1 MYNIDP
7 LKEKKQS
14 TDFEFIFH
22 DQPALSNVVSLPRRY
37 ERVGARI
44 SIMGMGYVGAVSSA
58 CFCSLGHSVIGIDPD
73 ASKTVVLNAGRSP
86 IVESGLEDLLYEA
99 RREKSFFA
107 TRYVHEALLETDVT
121 LVSVG
126 TPSDASGACDL
137 TYLKQ
142 ATEQLGKAIA
152 EKDSYHVVVYRST
165 VPPTTTREVMIPI
178 LERVSGKRCGV
189 DFGVAFNPEFLRE
202 STAVDDFYH
211 PPKTVIGAVDA
222 ASARVVQRLYS
233 AVEGEV
239 INTSLESAEFV
250 KYVDNTWHALKVSF
264 GNEIGRLCKAVGVD
278 SHDVMDIFLAD
289 TKLNI
294 SPYYLKPGFA
304 FGGSCLPKDTRGIAH
319 LGREL
324 GLELPVINHINE
336 SNHQHI
342 EHTLQLVRDS
352 GAEKI
357 GLVGVTFKAGT
368 DDLRESPAVILLQKL
383 LEEGVQVSFFDP
395 CIHNDSRLVVDT
407 DTNQRLLAC
416 QETDLERFNQYS
428 PLKLVSHDSDYARII
443 VNQADPGHQI
453 IDLVRISKLRHQAM
467 AENYSGICW

>member
-73 ASKTVVLNAGRSP
+73 ASKTVVLNDGRSP

-152 EKDSYHVVVYRST
+152 AKDSYHVVVYRST
-165 VPPTTTREVMIPI
+165 VPPTTTREIMIPI

-211 PPKTVIGAVDA
+211 PPKTVIGAVDS

-233 AVEGEV
+233 GVEGEV
-239 INTSLESAEFV
+239 ISTSLESAEFV

-336 SNHQHI
+336 SNSRHI
-342 EHTLQLVRDS
+342 EHTLKLVRNS
-352 GAEKI
+352 GAKRV

-368 DDLRESPAVILLQKL
+368 DDLRESPAVILLQTL

-395 CIHNDSRLVVDT
+395 CIHRDSRLVADT
-407 DTNQRLLAC
+407 GMNKRLLAC
-416 QETDLERFNQYS
+416 QETDLEVFNQHS
-428 PLKLVSHDSDYARII
+428 LLKLVSHDSDYARTI
-443 VNQADPGHQI
+443 VSQADSDHQI
-453 IDLVRISKLRHQAM
+453 IDLVRISKLNHQAM
-467 AENYSGICW
+467 ADNYSGVCW

>member
-1 MYNIDP
+1 MYNQDP
-7 LKEKKQS
+7 LKDKKQS

-22 DQPALSNVVSLPRRY
+22 DKPEFSNVVSLPMRRG
-37 ERVGARI
+37 RVGAMV

-99 RREKSFFA
+99 RRERSFFA
-107 TRYVHEALLETDVT
+107 TRYTHEALLETDVT

-142 ATEQLGKAIA
+142 ATEQIGKAIA
-152 EKDSYHVVVYRST
+152 CKDSYHVVVYRST
-165 VPPTTTREVMIPI
+165 VPPKTTRDIMIPI
-178 LERVSGKRCGV
+178 LEASSGKRVGV

-211 PPKTVIGAVDA
+211 PPKTVIGAIDT
-222 ASARVVQRLYS
+222 ASARVVERLYS
-233 AVEGEV
+233 GVEGEV
-239 INTSLESAEFV
+239 IVTSLESAEFV

-278 SHDVMDIFLAD
+278 SHDVMDIFLSD

-324 GLELPVINHINE
+324 GIELPVINHIND
-336 SNHQHI
+336 SNQQHI
-342 EHTLQLVRDS
+342 EHTLELVRDR
-352 GAEKI
+352 ECQKV

-368 DDLRESPAVILLQKL
+368 DDLRESPAVLLLQRLLSEGFDVSFYDPCINEHSRLVADAELNQKL
-383 LEEGVQVSFFDP
+383 L
-395 CIHNDSRLVVDT
+395 N
-407 DTNQRLLAC
+407 C
-416 QETDLERFNQYS
+416 QCSDLESFQAK
-428 PLKLVSHDSDYARII
+428 PELLLVSHDADYARAL
-443 VNQADPGHQI
+443 VNHCNRDQKV
-453 IDLVRISKLRHQAM
+453 IDLVRLSKLQYPSRSQ
-467 AENYSGICW
+467 NYSGICW

>member
-73 ASKTVVLNAGRSP
+73 ASKTVVLNEGRSP

-152 EKDSYHVVVYRST
+152 AKDSYHVVVYRST
-165 VPPTTTREVMIPI
+165 VPPTTTREIMIPI

-211 PPKTVIGAVDA
+211 PPKTVIGAVDS

-233 AVEGEV
+233 GVEGEV
-239 INTSLESAEFV
+239 ISTSLESAEFV

-336 SNHQHI
+336 SNSQHI
-342 EHTLQLVRDS
+342 EHTLKLVRNS
-352 GAEKI
+352 GAKKV

-368 DDLRESPAVILLQKL
+368 DDLRESPAVILLQAL

-395 CIHNDSRLVVDT
+395 CIHRDSRLVADASMNT
-407 DTNQRLLAC
+407 RLLAC
-416 QETDLERFNQYS
+416 QENDLEAFNRHS
-428 PLKLVSHDSDYARII
+428 PLKLVSHDSDYARTI
-443 VNQADPGHQI
+443 VSQADSGHQI
-453 IDLVRISKLRHQAM
+453 IDLVRISKLNHQAM
-467 AENYSGICW
+467 ADNYSGVCW

>member
-73 ASKTVVLNAGRSP
+73 ASKTVVLNEGRSP

-152 EKDSYHVVVYRST
+152 AKDSYHVVVYRST
-165 VPPTTTREVMIPI
+165 VPPTTTREIMIPI

-211 PPKTVIGAVDA
+211 PPKTVIGAVDS

-233 AVEGEV
+233 GVEGEV
-239 INTSLESAEFV
+239 ISTSLESAEFV

-336 SNHQHI
+336 SNSQHI
-342 EHTLQLVRDS
+342 EHTLKLVRNS
-352 GAEKI
+352 GAKRV

-368 DDLRESPAVILLQKL
+368 DDLRESPAVILLQTL

-395 CIHNDSRLVVDT
+395 CIHRDSRLVADT
-407 DTNQRLLAC
+407 DMNKRLLAC
-416 QETDLERFNQYS
+416 QETDLELFNHHS
-428 PLKLVSHDSDYARII
+428 PLKLVSHDSEYARTI
-443 VNQADPGHQI
+443 VSQADSGHQI
-453 IDLVRISKLRHQAM
+453 IDLVRISKLNHQAM
-467 AENYSGICW
+467 ADNYSGVCW

>member
-73 ASKTVVLNAGRSP
+73 ASKTVVLNEGRSP

-152 EKDSYHVVVYRST
+152 AKDSYHVVVYRST
-165 VPPTTTREVMIPI
+165 VPPTTTREIMIPI

-211 PPKTVIGAVDA
+211 PPKTVIGAVDS

-233 AVEGEV
+233 GVEGEV
-239 INTSLESAEFV
+239 ISTSLESAEFV

-336 SNHQHI
+336 SNSQHI
-342 EHTLQLVRDS
+342 EHTLKLVRNS
-352 GAEKI
+352 GAKRV

-368 DDLRESPAVILLQKL
+368 DDLRESPAVILLQTL

-395 CIHNDSRLVVDT
+395 CIHRDSRLVADT
-407 DTNQRLLAC
+407 DMNKRLLAC
-416 QETDLERFNQYS
+416 QETDLELFNQHS
-428 PLKLVSHDSDYARII
+428 PLKLVSHDSEYARTI
-443 VNQADPGHQI
+443 VSQADSGHQI
-453 IDLVRISKLRHQAM
+453 IDLVRISKLNHQAM
-467 AENYSGICW
+467 ADNYSGVCW